1 MRRGLVLATLAIAV
15 AALAAIVASQHF
27 ALSIGPLP
35 EPHRAEPGIEW
46 PPCPPLPSDA
56 ALVPTLSPVQEAEIY
71 RTFLQDILKK
81 FPGSSALYLRPTTVI
96 PEPPPGSSA
105 ESFWGYLC
113 ASVPSLDQTTLRSF
127 RVQNERRGRL
137 RTFFGLS
144 VPYRFVGNNGQV
156 RRAVSGPVRNPYIF
170 ALSRAG
176 LNDAATQALL
186 YVEEDCG
193 PGATKG
199 YFLLLARVSGV
210 WRIQQRIPAWI
221 S

>member
-1 MRRGLVLATLAIAV
+1 MRRGLVVATLAITV
-15 AALAAIVASQHF
+15 AALAASVASQHL

-35 EPHRAEPGIEW
+35 EPHRTEPGSQW

-71 RTFLQDILKK
+71 RTFLQDILKES
-81 FPGSSALYLRPTTVI
+81 PGSSNLYLRATTVI
-96 PEPPPGSSA
+96 PEPPTGSSA
-105 ESFWGYLC
+105 ESFWGYVC

-127 RVQNERRGRL
+127 RAQNETRGRL

-144 VPYRFVGNNGQV
+144 VRYRLVGNGGSV
-156 RRAVSGPVRNPYIF
+156 RRALSQPVRSSDVF

-186 YVEEDCG
+186 YVEEDRG
-193 PGATKG
+193 PGAAEG
-199 YFLLLARVSGV
+199 YFVLLARLSGV
-210 WRIQQRIPAWI
+210 WRIQQRVPVWI